1 MDDERKHGFKAAAAV
16 SASRA
21 SSSSCASSSSSSSL
35 ASASA
40 LSRHAEHSAEDHRL
54 VLASVGML
62 PPTTNW
68 SYSEHSRFMRALEV
82 YGTDSTGDAWK
93 RIAMFVRTRT
103 IEEVRLH
110 GRQYLQ
116 QLMRDQQRR
125 HHRAQFESDA
135 RVRHES
141 QNDPN
146 GPNHAVASTSSD
158 TQKAKRRSVA
168 KVSVT
173 GAAATAAAVGEH
185 ETSSV
190 FAHSLS
196 SAARSAAALEMKLRA
211 SPSRQG
217 VKPYSGTVLA
227 TASSQQP
234 RKSVRRSKEWTFD
247 DDKALETTLASWP
260 PGRAYSWPKIASSI
274 PGKTAKDVRLRYEQ
288 LVEDVASIESADDT
302 AARASYFRTGAPSSQ
317 SLSSRIAPPPPIQV
331 PPPLVAATKAE
342 KLALDSPSFGAL
354 RSRGGKSFA
363 SGMLSP
369 TFFDFLGA
377 DDKSPA
383 DLPSP
388 LLPSPI
394 VGAPLAGSGTSS
406 LSPCPTGP
414 LLSPLGLDLGQNG
427 RKTTTPRV
435 WHDFLADDL
444 KLDGKI
450 AALRAPLEFGD
461 TEEKRSS
468 GDM

>member
-1 MDDERKHGFKAAAAV
+1 MDDERKHGFKAAAV
-16 SASRA
+16 SAPRA
-21 SSSSCASSSSSSSL
+21 SSSATGTIT
-35 ASASA
+35 
-40 LSRHAEHSAEDHRL
+40 RHPEQSGANTVEDHRL

-93 RIAMFVRTRT
+93 RIATFVRTRT

-110 GRQYLQ
+110 GRQYLH
-116 QLMRDQQRR
+116 QLMRDQHRR
-125 HHRAQFESDA
+125 HYRAQFDA
-135 RVRHES
+135 DTRARNES

-146 GPNHAVASTSSD
+146 CTNHAVAPQSVEA
-158 TQKAKRRSVA
+158 QKTKRRSGT
-168 KVSVT
+168 KVSIA
-173 GAAATAAAVGEH
+173 GAAAASAAVGDQE
-185 ETSSV
+185 SSV

-196 SAARSAAALEMKLRA
+196 SAARSAALEMKLRV

-217 VKPYSGTVLA
+217 ANAFAGNALPP
-227 TASSQQP
+227 QP
-234 RKSVRRSKEWTFD
+234 RKPARRTKEWSFD
-247 DDKALETTLASWP
+247 DDKALETTLATWP
-260 PGRAYSWPKIASSI
+260 PGRAYSWPKIAATI

-288 LVEDVASIESADDT
+288 LIEDVASIESADD
-302 AARASYFRTGAPSSQ
+302 AARSAFHRPAPPSSQ

-331 PPPLVAATKAE
+331 PPPVSKD
-342 KLALDSPSFGAL
+342 KIALESPSLDA
-354 RSRGGKSFA
+354 SRGRGTKSFA

-369 TFFDFLGA
+369 TFFDFLAG
-377 DDKSPA
+377 DDRPPV

-394 VGAPLAGSGTSS
+394 LGAPLGGSSSS

-414 LLSPLGLDLGQNG
+414 LLSPLGLDLGTTA
-427 RKTTTPRV
+427 RKSTTPRV

-444 KLDGKI
+444 KLDGKT
-450 AALRAPLEFGD
+450 ATLRSPLDLGV

-468 GDM
+468 GATSG